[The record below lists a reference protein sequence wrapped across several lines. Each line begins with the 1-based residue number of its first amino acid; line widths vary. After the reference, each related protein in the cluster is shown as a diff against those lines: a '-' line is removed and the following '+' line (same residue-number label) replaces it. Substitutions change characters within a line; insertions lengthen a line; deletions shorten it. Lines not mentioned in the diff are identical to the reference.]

1 MSRNSRHAW
10 RGMRKFE
17 RHSLVLAVAGTIYI
31 LIGISYLVAVPTP
44 QRVDALHYA
53 LYVLPYNEWGW
64 VFILVGLL
72 ALISSRWPPVSD
84 TWGYQALTGQSVA
97 WSSFYLF
104 GVIFHG
110 SSTSNFSAALLW
122 GMLGFM
128 WWAISG
134 LVNPNNV
141 VKVAAQLSAVQSEN
155 LELHRELIRCL
166 EEKEE

>member
-1 MSRNSRHAW
+1 MNVDVRHPW
-10 RGMRKFE
+10 RGVRKFE

-31 LIGISYLVAVPTP
+31 LIGISYLVSDPTP
-44 QRVDALHYA
+44 QRVAALHYA
-53 LYVLPYNEWGW
+53 LYVLPYNQWGW
-64 VFILVGLL
+64 VFIVVGVL
-72 ALISSRWPPVSD
+72 ACVSSRWPPVSD

-97 WSSFYLF
+97 WSAFYLF
-104 GVIFHG
+104 GVIFYD
-110 SSTSNFSAALLW
+110 SSSSNYSAALLW

-141 VKVAAQLSAVQSEN
+141 VRIASQLSAVQSEN